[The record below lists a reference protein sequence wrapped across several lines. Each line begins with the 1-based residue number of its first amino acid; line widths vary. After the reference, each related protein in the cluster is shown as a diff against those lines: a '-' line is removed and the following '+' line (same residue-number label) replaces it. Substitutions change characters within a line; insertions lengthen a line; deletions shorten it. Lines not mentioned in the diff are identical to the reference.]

1 MASSCSCTPVFTGA
15 SPESGLLRLSG
26 ASMTYGFV
34 VTRAFKC
41 ATNNLTCT
49 TFPPRSGRRH
59 APQDLFL
66 LTGFVRLYSESTSGS
81 AEGAPGGVACGA
93 GSHRASDVK
102 GR

>member
-66 LTGFVRLYSESTSGS
+66 LTGFVRLYSESTRR
-81 AEGAPGGVACGA
+81 AARPKGAAGVSVWGCAHIA
-93 GSHRASDVK
+93 PAM
-102 GR
+102 